1 MTQQFWNSLGLIV
14 IGSIITAFWAW
25 FWRFRSKTVARLED
39 EKKAV
44 IDKANQLAKEHEQ
57 LVHTVAE
64 LKSQLS
70 LVSQVVTPINQAM
83 QALLIRELTHLHTPE
98 LDALLAKLPPDGE
111 LTPEEFARLIELL
124 AQRVD
129 KLNGA
134 IPESEREAAIILPYI
149 IKRVKAE
156 AADIANKATE
166 APQLKIVAVPAE
178 VSEGDLNSPENAV
191 EGKKAEEG

>member
-1 MTQQFWNSLGLIV
+1 MSQAFWNSVGLIV

-25 FWRFRSKTVARLED
+25 FWRFRTKTVSRLED
-39 EKKAV
+39 EKRAV
-44 IDKANQLAKEHEQ
+44 VDKASQLAKEHEE
-57 LVHTVAE
+57 LVKAVAE
-64 LKSQLS
+64 LKNQLG

-111 LTPEEFARLIELL
+111 LSPAEHERLTVLL
-124 AQRVD
+124 TQRVEE
-129 KLNGA
+129 LNGR
-134 IPESEREAAIILPYI
+134 IPESEREAAIILPYV

-166 APQLKIVAVPAE
+166 APQLKIVAVPAA
-178 VSEGDLNSPENAV
+178 VSEEDLDSPEKAV
-191 EGKKAEEG
+191 EGKKEEEQ